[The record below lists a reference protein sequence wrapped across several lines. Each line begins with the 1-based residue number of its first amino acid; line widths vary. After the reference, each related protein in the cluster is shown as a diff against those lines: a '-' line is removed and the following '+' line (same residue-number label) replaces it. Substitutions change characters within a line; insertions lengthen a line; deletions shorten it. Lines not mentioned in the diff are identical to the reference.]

1 MAEVSVRIS
10 IPCFLRERFQNEE
23 GRVKQ
28 MKRVKAA
35 CITQTLHFMLKE
47 DVEHDYAVRMLEEEI
62 KKYKNGLDRAGTKY
76 KILSEEKQDDG
87 SVIMEIKKQYNTSS
101 VGNYLD

>member
-1 MAEVSVRIS
+1 
-10 IPCFLRERFQNEE
+10 
-23 GRVKQ
+23 

-47 DVEHDYAVRMLEEEI
+47 DAEHDYAVRMVDEEV

-76 KILSEEKQDDG
+76 KILSENKQDDG
-87 SVIMEIKKQYNTSS
+87 SVIMEIKKQYNTSP
-101 VGNYLD
+101 VGNYLN

>member
-1 MAEVSVRIS
+1 
-10 IPCFLRERFQNEE
+10 
-23 GRVKQ
+23 

-47 DVEHDYAVRMLEEEI
+47 DAEHDYAVRMVDEEV

-76 KILSEEKQDDG
+76 KILSENKQDDG
-87 SVIMEIKKQYNTSS
+87 SVIMEIKKQYNTSP
-101 VGNYLD
+101 VGDYLN